1 MTPSLDHWIDRS
13 LYRSITGHARYTR
26 RRLTK
31 NTSNSK
37 SITKHTAPQLKS
49 ATESRNHG
57 ITDGS
62 DDSTGNLLAR
72 RITSVVSS
80 QSNPSRTGKRAKHT
94 VPQPPL
100 HSTPLHSTPLHST
113 PLHSSPRIECTPC
126 RSHNLHRTTYSL
138 TKTELL
144 TRSSGLVSSRLVS
157 VSYLPGQLRVAIDML
172 VPIAPLDSTLS
183 QREGEAT
190 KEQMMAATPRILAH
204 SQLAGSSRARPSTRW
219 PAGSLDHW
227 STAALKQSMTRA
239 LAHWITGSLD
249 DSMTR

>member
-100 HSTPLHSTPLHST
+100 HSTPLHSTPLHS
-113 PLHSSPRIECTPC
+113 SPRIECTPC

-144 TRSSGLVSSRLVS
+144 TRSSRRVSSRLVS
-157 VSYLPGQLRVAIDML
+157 VSYLPGQLRVAIDKL

-190 KEQMMAATPRILAH
+190 KEQMMAATPRIMAH

-219 PAGSLDHW
+219 PAGSLAHRI
-227 STAALKQSMTRA
+227 TRS
-239 LAHWITGSLD
+239 LDHWIT
-249 DSMTR
+249 R